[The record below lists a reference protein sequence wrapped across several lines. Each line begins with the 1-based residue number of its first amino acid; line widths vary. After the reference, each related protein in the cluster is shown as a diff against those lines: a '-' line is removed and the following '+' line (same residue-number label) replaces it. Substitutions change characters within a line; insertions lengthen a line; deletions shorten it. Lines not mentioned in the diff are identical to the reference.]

1 MIYLRFF
8 APLRQVMALR
18 PTLHAKAR
26 RRKAPQRSK
35 ENPKPYSRERNKLMK
50 YARLVVT
57 AFIVCLTVIAINQ
70 TVSAQEQKMPN
81 HVHYKEPAQQGVSP
95 TGAIAPRL
103 QKLGTHTFPVSTKN
117 AQAQLFMNQGLNLS
131 YAFNHAEA
139 GRAYREAERLDPN
152 LAIAFWGEA
161 LALGP
166 NINAPMDP
174 AAEPKALEV
183 IQKAVALKPKAS
195 PREAALIDALTYRY
209 SGKAEDRRARD
220 VAYADAMRKVHLQFP
235 DDDDISML
243 YVESV
248 MDLRPWGYWTRDGL
262 PYDRTAE
269 VVALTEKVIAKNPN
283 HPGALHLYIHLMEAF
298 QADKA
303 EVAADRLLTLMPA
316 AGHMV
321 HMPAHIYQR
330 VGRYADAQ
338 KSNEMAIAADE
349 DYISQCRAQGLYPM
363 AYYPHNL
370 HFLWFAATAQGNSK
384 IAIEAAR
391 KAASQVSEETLKAVP
406 LLAGFRVVPYYA
418 LTRFGKWDEMLREPE
433 PPSSNVYLTGMW
445 RYARGTAFLGKGQT
459 SDAEAELAKVS
470 GLMSDKSLDSPLF
483 SPNTALAVLTIG
495 QEVLAGNIAA
505 SKKNYDEA
513 VAHLERAV
521 RLEDA
526 LVYTEP
532 AEFHYPP
539 RQALGAVLLAAGRPA
554 EAETVYWE
562 DLKRNRESGWSLFG
576 LMQALK
582 AQNKNDDAALV
593 EARFKKAWARAD
605 VTLIDSRFGK

>member
-1 MIYLRFF
+1 MRFTRFF
-8 APLRQVMALR
+8 LTLVATSVALITFQKIPVAQTPQPAPR
-18 PTLHAKAR
+18 
-26 RRKAPQRSK
+26 
-35 ENPKPYSRERNKLMK
+35 
-50 YARLVVT
+50 
-57 AFIVCLTVIAINQ
+57 
-70 TVSAQEQKMPN
+70 
-81 HVHYKEPAQQGVSP
+81 HVHYIEPAQQTKSP

-152 LAIAFWGEA
+152 LAIAYWGEA

-174 AAEPKALEV
+174 ANEPKALEA
-183 IQKAVALKPKAS
+183 IQKAIALKSKAS
-195 PREAALIDALTYRY
+195 PREQALIDALTQRY
-209 SGKAEDRRARD
+209 SGHAENRKARD
-220 VAYADAMRKVHLQFP
+220 RAYADAMRKVHLQFP
-235 DDDDISML
+235 DDQDIAML

-248 MDLRPWGYWTRDGL
+248 MDLRPWGYWTRDGT
-262 PYDRTAE
+262 PYERTAE
-269 VVALTEKVIAKNPN
+269 IVTLTEQTIARNPQ
-283 HPGALHLYIHLMEAF
+283 HPGALHLYIHLMEAY
-298 QADKA
+298 QAEKA
-303 EVAADRLLTLMPA
+303 EAAADRLQTLMPA

-330 VGRYADAQ
+330 VGRYADAAR
-338 KSNEMAIAADE
+338 SNELAIAADE

-370 HFLWFAATAQGNSK
+370 HFLWFAATADGRSAVA
-384 IAIEAAR
+384 IAAAR
-391 KAASQVSEETLKAVP
+391 KAASRVDDETLKAVP

-418 LTRFGKWDEMLREPE
+418 LTRFGKWDEMLGEPE
-433 PPSSNVYLTGMW
+433 PPATSAYLLGMW
-445 RYARGTAFLGKGQT
+445 HYARGTAFLGKGQT
-459 SDAEAELAKVS
+459 DSADREFAK
-470 GLMSDKSLDSPLF
+470 LDEIMADKSLDQPLF
-483 SPNTALAVLTIG
+483 SPNTGRMVLSIAR
-495 QEVLAGNIAA
+495 EVLAGEIAA
-505 SKKNYDEA
+505 AKKNYDPA
-513 VAHLERAV
+513 IAHLERAV

-539 RQALGAVLLAAGRPA
+539 RHALGAVLLDANRPA

-562 DLKRNRESGWSLFG
+562 DLKRNRENGWALFG

-582 AQNKNDDAALV
+582 AEGKNEDAALV

-605 VTLIDSRFGK
+605 VKLTSSRFGQ

>member
-1 MIYLRFF
+1 MLFVCAIIG
-8 APLRQVMALR
+8 ASDPA
-18 PTLHAKAR
+18 
-26 RRKAPQRSK
+26 
-35 ENPKPYSRERNKLMK
+35 
-50 YARLVVT
+50 
-57 AFIVCLTVIAINQ
+57 AF
-70 TVSAQEQKMPN
+70 AQEQKSPMG
-81 HVHYKEPAQQGVSP
+81 HVHYKEPAQQTVSP
-95 TGAIAPRL
+95 TGAVAPRL
-103 QKLGTHTFPVSTKN
+103 QKLGDHKFPVSTKN

-166 NINAPMDP
+166 NINAPMSPDSEAP
-174 AAEPKALEV
+174 ALAAINKA
-183 IQKAVALKPKAS
+183 IALKVKAS
-195 PREAALIDALTYRY
+195 PREQALIDALKFRY
-209 SGKAEDRRARD
+209 TGKAEERRAND

-243 YVESV
+243 YVESA
-248 MDLRPWGYWTRDGL
+248 MDLRPWGYWTRDGN
-262 PYDRTAE
+262 PYERTAE
-269 VVALTEKVIAKNPN
+269 IVGLTEKVIAKNPN
-283 HPGALHLYIHLMEAF
+283 HPGALHLYIHLMEAY

-303 EVAADRLLTLMPA
+303 EAAADRLLTLMPA

-330 VGRYADAQ
+330 VGRYADAE
-338 KSNEMAIAADE
+338 KSNVMAIAADE

-370 HFLWFAATAQGNSK
+370 HFLWFAATAEGNSK

-391 KAASQVSEETLKAVP
+391 KAASQVSDDVLKAVP

-418 LTRFGKWDEMLREPE
+418 LTRFGKWDDMLREPE
-433 PPSSNVYLTGMW
+433 PPPVSVYMKGTW
-445 RYARGTAFLGKGQT
+445 HYARGTAFLGKGQT
-459 SDAEAELAKVS
+459 NDAEQELAKLNA
-470 GLMSDKSLDSPLF
+470 LMADKSLDGPLF
-483 SPNTALAVLTIG
+483 SPNTARAILTIA
-495 QEVLAGNIAA
+495 QEVLSGEIDAA
-505 SKKNYDEA
+505 KKNYDSA

-532 AEFHYPP
+532 AEFHFPP
-539 RQALGAVLLAAGRPA
+539 RQALGSVLLEAGRPA

-562 DLKRNRESGWSLFG
+562 VLKRNRENGWSLYG
-576 LMQALK
+576 LTQALK
-582 AQNKNDDAALV
+582 AQSKNDDAALV
-593 EARFKKAWARAD
+593 EARFKKAWAKAD
-605 VTLIDSRFGK
+605 VTLSNSRFGR

>member
-1 MIYLRFF
+1 MRIKQMLMF
-8 APLRQVMALR
+8 MAI
-18 PTLHAKAR
+18 TL
-26 RRKAPQRSK
+26 
-35 ENPKPYSRERNKLMK
+35 M
-50 YARLVVT
+50 
-57 AFIVCLTVIAINQ
+57 VIGLSEIA
-70 TVSAQEQKMPN
+70 SAQDQKPAGG
-81 HVHYKEPAQQGVSP
+81 HVHYKEPAQAQQASP
-95 TGAIAPRL
+95 TGAVAPRL
-103 QKLGTHTFPVSTKN
+103 QKLGNHKFPVSTKN

-152 LAIAFWGEA
+152 LAIAYWGEA

-174 AAEPKALEV
+174 ASEPKALEA
-183 IQKAVALKPKAS
+183 IKKAVALKAHAA
-195 PREAALIDALTYRY
+195 PREQALIDALTNRY
-209 SGKAEDRRARD
+209 SGRAEDRRTRD
-220 VAYADAMRKVHLQFP
+220 VAYADAMRKVHLQFA

-248 MDLRPWGYWTRDGL
+248 MDLRPWGYWTKDGT
-262 PYDRTAE
+262 PYERTAE
-269 VVALTEKVIAKNPN
+269 IVALTEKVIARNQN
-283 HPGALHLYIHLMEAF
+283 HPGALHLYIHLMEAY

-303 EVAADRLLTLMPA
+303 EAAADRLISLMPA

-330 VGRYADAQ
+330 VGRYADAA
-338 KSNEMAIAADE
+338 KSNVMAIAADE

-370 HFLWFAATAQGNSK
+370 HFLWFASTAQGNSK
-384 IAIEAAR
+384 VAIEAAR
-391 KAASQVSEETLKAVP
+391 KAASQVNDETLKAVP

-433 PPSSNVYLTGMW
+433 PPDTSTYLKGIW
-445 RYARGTAFLGKGQT
+445 HYARGTAFLGKGQT
-459 SDAEAELAKVS
+459 NEADQELAQLNA
-470 GLMSDKSLDSPLF
+470 LMPDKSLDGPLF
-483 SPNTALAVLTIG
+483 SPNTARAILTIA
-495 QEVLAGNIAA
+495 QEVLTGEVESA
-505 SKKNYDEA
+505 KKNYDSA

-532 AEFHYPP
+532 AEFHFPP
-539 RQALGAVLLAAGRPA
+539 RQALGAVLLDAGRA
-554 EAETVYWE
+554 GEAETVYWE
-562 DLKRNRESGWSLFG
+562 DLRRNKENGWSLFG

-582 AQNKNDDAALV
+582 AEGKTEDASMV
-593 EARFKKAWARAD
+593 EARFKKAWATAD
-605 VTLIDSRFGK
+605 VKLSSSRFGQ

>member
-1 MIYLRFF
+1 MKFARFIL
-8 APLRQVMALR
+8 AA
-18 PTLHAKAR
+18 A
-26 RRKAPQRSK
+26 
-35 ENPKPYSRERNKLMK
+35 
-50 YARLVVT
+50 VVT
-57 AFIVCLTVIAINQ
+57 LTANCFQIVTL
-70 TVSAQEQKMPN
+70 AQDKSSPN
-81 HVHYKEPAQQGVSP
+81 HVHYKESPQTSQASP
-95 TGAIAPRL
+95 TGQLAPRL
-103 QKLGTHTFPVSTKN
+103 QKLGNHVFPVSTKN
-117 AQAQLFMNQGLNLS
+117 KQAQLFMNQGLNLS

-139 GRAYREAERLDPN
+139 GRAYREAERLDPG
-152 LAIAFWGEA
+152 LAIAYWGEA

-174 AAEPKALEV
+174 SAEPKAFEV
-183 IQKAVALKPKAS
+183 VQKAVSLKAKAS
-195 PREAALIDALTYRY
+195 PREQALIEALTQRY
-209 SGKAEDRRARD
+209 SGHAEDRRARD

-235 DDDDISML
+235 DDDDIAML

-248 MDLRPWGYWTRDGL
+248 MDLRPWGYWTRDGT
-262 PYDRTAE
+262 PYERTAE
-269 VVALTEKVIAKNPN
+269 VVALTEKVIAKNPQ
-283 HPGALHLYIHLMEAF
+283 HPGALHLYIHLMEAY

-303 EVAADRLLTLMPA
+303 EAAADRLRTLMPA

-338 KSNEMAIAADE
+338 RSNEMAIAADE

-370 HFLWFAATAQGNSK
+370 HFLWFAATAEGNSK
-384 IAIEAAR
+384 IAIDAAR
-391 KAASQVSEETLKAVP
+391 KAASQVNDETLKAVP

-418 LTRFGKWDEMLREPE
+418 LTRFGKWDDMLREPE
-433 PPSSNVYLTGMW
+433 PPAISAYLTGMW
-445 RYARGTAFLGKGQT
+445 HYARGTAFLGKGQMD
-459 SDAEAELAKVS
+459 SAEQEFAK
-470 GLMSDKSLDSPLF
+470 LDEIMADKSLDHPLF
-483 SPNTALAVLTIG
+483 SPNTGLQVVSIAR
-495 QEVLAGNIAA
+495 EVLAGEIAA
-505 SKKNYDEA
+505 AKKNYDEA

-539 RQALGAVLLAAGRPA
+539 RLALGAVLLEAKRPA

-562 DLKRNRESGWSLFG
+562 DLKRNRESGWALYG

-582 AQNKNDDAALV
+582 AQGKNDDAALV
-593 EARFKKAWARAD
+593 EARFKKAWSHAD
-605 VTLIDSRFGK
+605 VTLTASRFGR

>member
-1 MIYLRFF
+1 MR
-8 APLRQVMALR
+8 
-18 PTLHAKAR
+18 KAR
-26 RRKAPQRSK
+26 
-35 ENPKPYSRERNKLMK
+35 
-50 YARLVVT
+50 
-57 AFIVCLTVIAINQ
+57 FIVTVVAVVLTLVGFHNVTFSQDQQPA
-70 TVSAQEQKMPN
+70 PG
-81 HVHYKEPAQQGVSP
+81 HVHYKETGQQSQASP
-95 TGAIAPRL
+95 TGALAPRL
-103 QKLGTHTFPVSTKN
+103 QKLGNHAFPVSTKN
-117 AQAQLFMNQGLNLS
+117 PQAQLFMNQGLNLS

-152 LAIAFWGEA
+152 LAIAYWGEA

-174 AAEPKALEV
+174 ASEPKALAA
-183 IQKAVALKPKAS
+183 IQKAIALKSQAS
-195 PREAALIDALTYRY
+195 PREQALIDALTQRY
-209 SGKAEDRRARD
+209 SGRAEDRKARD
-220 VAYADAMRKVHLQFP
+220 RAYADAMRTVHQQFP
-235 DDDDISML
+235 DDPDIAML

-248 MDLRPWGYWTRDGL
+248 MDLRPWGYWTRDGT
-262 PYDRTAE
+262 PYERTAE
-269 VVALTEKVIAKNPN
+269 IVALTEQIIARNPQ
-283 HPGALHLYIHLMEAF
+283 HPGALHLYIHLMEAYAPF
-298 QADKA
+298 KA
-303 EVAADRLLTLMPA
+303 EAAADRLQTLMPA

-330 VGRYADAQ
+330 VGRYADAAR
-338 KSNEMAIAADE
+338 SNELAIAADE

-370 HFLWFAATAQGNSK
+370 HFLWFAATAEGRSQM
-384 IAIEAAR
+384 AIEAAR
-391 KAASQVSEETLKAVP
+391 KAASKVDDETLKAVP

-433 PPSSNVYLTGMW
+433 PPPTSAYLRGMW
-445 RYARGTAFLGKGQT
+445 HYTRGTAFLGKGQT
-459 SDAEAELAKVS
+459 DSAEQEFGKLNEIMA
-470 GLMSDKSLDSPLF
+470 DKSLDQPLF
-483 SPNTALAVLTIG
+483 SPNTGRGVLSIA
-495 QEVLAGNIAA
+495 QEVLAGEIAA
-505 SKKNYDEA
+505 AKKNYDAA

-539 RQALGAVLLAAGRPA
+539 RQALGAVLLEAKRPG

-562 DLKRNRESGWSLFG
+562 DLKRNRENGWALYG

-582 AQNKNDDAALV
+582 AQGKNEDAALV

-605 VTLIDSRFGK
+605 VTLSASRFGR

>member
-1 MIYLRFF
+1 MRFTRFF
-8 APLRQVMALR
+8 LTLVATSVALITFQKIPVAQTPQPAPR
-18 PTLHAKAR
+18 
-26 RRKAPQRSK
+26 
-35 ENPKPYSRERNKLMK
+35 
-50 YARLVVT
+50 
-57 AFIVCLTVIAINQ
+57 
-70 TVSAQEQKMPN
+70 
-81 HVHYKEPAQQGVSP
+81 HVHYIEPAQQTKSP

-152 LAIAFWGEA
+152 LAIAYWGEA

-174 AAEPKALEV
+174 ANEPKALEA
-183 IQKAVALKPKAS
+183 IQKAIALKSKAS
-195 PREAALIDALTYRY
+195 PREQALIDALTQRY
-209 SGKAEDRRARD
+209 SGHAEDRKARD
-220 VAYADAMRKVHLQFP
+220 RAYADAMRKVHLQFP
-235 DDDDISML
+235 DDQDIAML

-248 MDLRPWGYWTRDGL
+248 MDLRPWGYWTRDGT
-262 PYDRTAE
+262 PYERTAE
-269 VVALTEKVIAKNPN
+269 IVTLTEQTIARNPQ
-283 HPGALHLYIHLMEAF
+283 HPGALHLYIHLMEAY
-298 QADKA
+298 QAEKA
-303 EVAADRLLTLMPA
+303 EAAADRLQTLMPA

-330 VGRYADAQ
+330 VGRYADAAR
-338 KSNEMAIAADE
+338 SNELAIAADE

-370 HFLWFAATAQGNSK
+370 HFLWFAATADGRSAVA
-384 IAIEAAR
+384 IAAAR
-391 KAASQVSEETLKAVP
+391 KAASRVDDETLKAVP

-433 PPSSNVYLTGMW
+433 PPATSAYLLGMW
-445 RYARGTAFLGKGQT
+445 HYARGTAFLGKGQT
-459 SDAEAELAKVS
+459 DSADREFAK
-470 GLMSDKSLDSPLF
+470 LDEMMADKSLDQPLF
-483 SPNTALAVLTIG
+483 SPNTGRMVLSIAR
-495 QEVLAGNIAA
+495 EVLAGEIAA
-505 SKKNYDEA
+505 AKKNYDPA
-513 VAHLERAV
+513 IAHLERAV

-539 RQALGAVLLAAGRPA
+539 RHALGAVLLDANRPA

-562 DLKRNRESGWSLFG
+562 DLKRNRENGWALFG

-582 AQNKNDDAALV
+582 AEGKNEDAALV

-605 VTLIDSRFGK
+605 VKLTSSRFGQ